1 MSRISNTIDKIKNIF
16 KRNKQN
22 IPQLEA
28 SKIREENKRDLILE
42 GNLDKNAL
50 DFYEVPQNYNTY
62 CQNYFRIPQNF
73 AKQYNYA
80 DIISQMQKNGAM
92 EDYMHYLSYVENNS
106 GLYFPS
112 QVHGIDHTKRVLLFA
127 EMLSTLDNLSAHDKN
142 LIMVSAQLHDIG
154 RGDDAKNFDH
164 GRVGREKIEAYGL
177 INHFPERDQEII
189 KFAVESHSLEPE
201 QLKQAL
207 EKIPKKDR
215 KDFERILN
223 YVQDADKLDRARIKQ
238 NEMQVDPNRLSTE
251 TAKKLIKVSYQ
262 NFWNFNNMMDYEK
275 ARMSRDEYGDSLED
289 NFNAIRALG
298 YDITFKDFQNIIDE
312 MIPGTLDAL
321 KNENRI
327 GDIFSY
333 DTFCKYRKP
342 ETFDDRLKPNR
353 IEPNKLFEE
362 INQNFSTQ
370 LLERTFKEEFMVFY
384 NLKKNNPQ
392 AFDMLKYVDVDYS
405 IKCLAGIANEIQ
417 YSDLERF
424 YAKGDYFRLDDL
436 FILGHYIKPEEYRSI
451 IDNNQI
457 EDLYNIKYA
466 KNPDDINRTRQQLQ
480 QNNITIDEKTFNE
493 NYRLI
498 QVVATYLPE
507 MLTKDVVEQYTI
519 PEIFSVVTKLE
530 YARNREEENNRVLE
544 YDKEIALDLLADT
557 KGLIA
562 TNSFEEQLDAVS
574 LYAKEEKLRRN
585 PKYIEYITKKN
596 KPYKTNNPDEII
608 NYKEF
613 CIDSILVDM
622 NIDLNE
628 AKSKLLNTLFRLDM
642 PNEHKDVLEKETI
655 DRIYYYKKY
664 LSNSKLMQDNGEVID
679 TIHQAL
685 ESTSVAEMKN
695 ILYENKS
702 FINQLNT
709 EQMEL
714 QMQTEISRT
723 TRENVVSELTNT
735 ANAIRQKEYS
745 NVIANNGEPVN
756 VKVLDGEKFFIATST
771 IMPKCSSSVKKI
783 RENNNIPNKEQAI
796 YDKMLKQKVVPY
808 NFCTSI
814 QSDEMLAHAASAL
827 PNNELLLG
835 FVPDSPEQVS
845 LMGKYD
851 LATTSKNG
859 YRTTRKVSTNRSI
872 YDLTSETV
880 EEHNEVNM
888 NAYPDFIVCYDE
900 VSEIAIRKKEELER
914 QYSAENVNKKVDIVL
929 IKSKENYLPKI
940 QNAVLQ
946 EHRAIQD
953 RLNTNKLTLNDFRLM
968 FERKESDFVL
978 RTIQAM
984 NSGSYRDDTWNENF
998 NRQVLGSCTDILE
1011 RVSEIVPGEKSR
1023 IVLDKVEMLLDKANY
1038 DGTVRSCGNNF
1049 YDHTYSYDINSRRL
1063 QQIKSNLTDKAVRY
1077 EKNLPNEYG
1086 NSEQQR

>member
-1 MSRISNTIDKIKNIF
+1 
-16 KRNKQN
+16 
-22 IPQLEA
+22 
-28 SKIREENKRDLILE
+28 
-42 GNLDKNAL
+42 
-50 DFYEVPQNYNTY
+50 
-62 CQNYFRIPQNF
+62 
-73 AKQYNYA
+73 
-80 DIISQMQKNGAM
+80 
-92 EDYMHYLSYVENNS
+92 
-106 GLYFPS
+106 
-112 QVHGIDHTKRVLLFA
+112 
-127 EMLSTLDNLSAHDKN
+127 
-142 LIMVSAQLHDIG
+142 
-154 RGDDAKNFDH
+154 
-164 GRVGREKIEAYGL
+164 
-177 INHFPERDQEII
+177 
-189 KFAVESHSLEPE
+189 
-201 QLKQAL
+201 
-207 EKIPKKDR
+207 
-215 KDFERILN
+215 
-223 YVQDADKLDRARIKQ
+223 
-238 NEMQVDPNRLSTE
+238 
-251 TAKKLIKVSYQ
+251 
-262 NFWNFNNMMDYEK
+262 
-275 ARMSRDEYGDSLED
+275 
-289 NFNAIRALG
+289 
-298 YDITFKDFQNIIDE
+298 
-312 MIPGTLDAL
+312 
-321 KNENRI
+321 
-327 GDIFSY
+327 
-333 DTFCKYRKP
+333 
-342 ETFDDRLKPNR
+342 
-353 IEPNKLFEE
+353 
-362 INQNFSTQ
+362 
-370 LLERTFKEEFMVFY
+370 
-384 NLKKNNPQ
+384 
-392 AFDMLKYVDVDYS
+392 
-405 IKCLAGIANEIQ
+405 
-417 YSDLERF
+417 
-424 YAKGDYFRLDDL
+424 
-436 FILGHYIKPEEYRSI
+436 
-451 IDNNQI
+451 
-457 EDLYNIKYA
+457 
-466 KNPDDINRTRQQLQ
+466 
-480 QNNITIDEKTFNE
+480 
-493 NYRLI
+493 
-498 QVVATYLPE
+498 

-714 QMQTEISRT
+714 QMQTEISRA

-940 QNAVLQ
+940 QNTVLQ
-946 EHRAIQD
+946 EHKAIQD

-1038 DGTVRSCGNNF
+1038 DGSVRSCGNNF